1 MKQILIIE
9 DDEFNCLIYNEIL
22 SNEFTNIDFAYDG
35 QQGINKFRGKTYDLI
50 LLDLGLPLIGGLQV
64 SKLIREHELKQFFS
78 NRTPLI
84 VITANNFPGT
94 RQEAI
99 MAGVDEYLTKP
110 FDIRELQKLADLYL
124 QKEHIKT
131 EENLM

>member
-1 MKQILIIE
+1 MKQVLIIE

-22 SNEFTNIDFAYDG
+22 ANEFTNIDFAYDG
-35 QQGINKFRGKTYDLI
+35 QQGINKFREKTYDLI

-64 SKLIREHELKQFFS
+64 AKLIREHELKQFFS

-94 RQEAI
+94 RKEAI

-110 FDIRELQKLADLYL
+110 FDIRELQRLADFYL
-124 QKEHIKT
+124 QKNPLKT
-131 EENLM
+131 EEI

>member
-1 MKQILIIE
+1 MKQVLIIE

-35 QQGINKFRGKTYDLI
+35 QQGINKFREKTYDLI
-50 LLDLGLPLIGGLQV
+50 LLDLGLPLIDGLQV
-64 SKLIREHELKQFFS
+64 AKLIREHELKQLLS

-94 RQEAI
+94 RKEAI

-110 FDIRELQKLADLYL
+110 FDIIGLQRLTDLYL
-124 QKEHIKT
+124 QKKPLKT
-131 EENLM
+131 EEI